1 LAEFTAPGLR
11 VLPAGRLLL
20 RHLAMAFDAY
30 LPSVQ
35 ASQQRFS
42 KAI

>member
-1 LAEFTAPGLR
+1 

-20 RHLAMAFDAY
+20 RHLGMVFDAY
-30 LPSVQ
+30 LPQAQ
-35 ASQQRFS
+35 ASGQRFS